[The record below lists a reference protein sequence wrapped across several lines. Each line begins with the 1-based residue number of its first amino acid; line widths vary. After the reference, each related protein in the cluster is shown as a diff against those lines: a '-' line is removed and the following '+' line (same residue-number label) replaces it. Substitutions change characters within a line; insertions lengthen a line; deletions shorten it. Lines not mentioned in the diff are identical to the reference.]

1 VVLYVGAADG
11 KQILP
16 GMTAFIAPST
26 TPSSQYGTMKGTVTE
41 VSSLT
46 VGAEQLGVSLG
57 RNSPLIG
64 ALLDRGPALE
74 VVVTLERADTPSGFA
89 WTASNGP
96 NFPITSGT
104 LVDGSVVIDEGS
116 PFQQILGR

>member
-1 VVLYVGAADG
+1 
-11 KQILP
+11 
-16 GMTAFIAPST
+16 MTAFIAPST

-46 VGAEQLGVSLG
+46 VSAEQLGVSLG